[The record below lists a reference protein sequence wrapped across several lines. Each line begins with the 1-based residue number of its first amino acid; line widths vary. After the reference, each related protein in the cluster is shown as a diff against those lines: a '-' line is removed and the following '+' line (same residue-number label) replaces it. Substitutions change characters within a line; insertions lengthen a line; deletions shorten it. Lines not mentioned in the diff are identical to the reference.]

1 VPLVSLDELQA
12 FARKAAPTRHDA
24 YSERALTAAF
34 EEYLPRRPPPLARA
48 QLSVDG
54 TRYESLFRLLEDFDV
69 RFETGSIV
77 LIDPPR
83 VGSSWDFLVPFE
95 RIDLEADGS
104 AELYPIDPG
113 SSPERAIAR
122 FVLREHYVPRS
133 VTEDDQSGLGSTGGR
148 LATELAPASIALK
161 FIRRAGIVPFSVAIL
176 LYLPRE
182 RIRYAFDLM
191 DMTLL
196 PDPRAGRFA
205 HARHVRRTSR
215 VSFGVDSYIA
225 RSDLPLVSARA
236 LEVLVES
243 HGVSSV
249 ELAHVFGGLR
259 ELVDS
264 ALQGLV
270 ARQLISYDRRTQT
283 YRPRLEAFLAP
294 SELAAPRDESPTPL
308 ANPALRTSVMELLAA
323 ADARATC
330 PLCGDPLPPGHSGIL
345 CSRCASEVGAA

>member
-1 VPLVSLDELQA
+1 MPLVSLDELQA
-12 FARKAAPTRHDA
+12 FARKAAPDRHDA
-24 YSERALTAAF
+24 YSERALTAAY

-48 QLSVDG
+48 QLKVDG
-54 TRYESLFRLLEDFDV
+54 THYDSLFRVLEDFDV
-69 RFETGSIV
+69 RFENGSIV
-77 LIDPPR
+77 LVDPPR
-83 VGSSWDFLVPFE
+83 VGSSWDFLMPFE

-113 SSPERAIAR
+113 ASPERAIAR

-133 VTEDDQSGLGSTGGR
+133 VSEDDRSAPESNGGR
-148 LATELAPASIALK
+148 FHAELASAAAGLK
-161 FIRRAGIVPFSVAIL
+161 FVRRAGIVPFSVGIL

-182 RIRYAFDLM
+182 RIRYVFDLM

-196 PDPRAGRFA
+196 PDPRCGRFA

-215 VSFGVDSYIA
+215 VSYGMDSYIA

-294 SELAAPRDESPTPL
+294 SDRAAPSDQTASPL

-330 PLCGDPLPPGHSGIL
+330 PLCGDPLPAVHTGIL
-345 CSRCASEVGAA
+345 CARCASEVGAT